1 MTSLDLLLRS
11 QHQTTIGVDLETGVA
26 HTTADETGNISRR
39 KIHRYTLNNKF
50 YHYPLM
56 RQERECGIESLTAE
70 DALVDPVRE
79 EYPRRSHQ
87 LVGRVFL
94 VAAVVA
100 NEFHSYDLKERD
112 QYTNISY

>member
-1 MTSLDLLLRS
+1 
-11 QHQTTIGVDLETGVA
+11 
-26 HTTADETGNISRR
+26 
-39 KIHRYTLNNKF
+39 
-50 YHYPLM
+50 M

-112 QYTNISY
+112 QYTNISYWYRFVDVEENTVSSVDHPQW